1 MTNPIRSTKE
11 FVQRHRTAIT
21 FNAGVAVGVG
31 VAYYTVNALYGG
43 KTLLPTSPELLQKLI
58 DEPTGGIEWKH
69 PLGSVIA
76 INDTNP
82 DLFK

>member
-1 MTNPIRSTKE
+1 MKDKIVRTKE

-31 VAYYTVNALYGG
+31 AAYYTAKALYGG

-69 PLGSVIA
+69 PLGTIIA
-76 INDTNP
+76 INEANP
-82 DLFK
+82 SL